1 MTDEERT
8 RLIRTASGEEKAD
21 LVIKNATV
29 ADVFGGGWLHGD
41 VAVTGG
47 RIAGVGSY
55 SGKTETDGSG
65 KYVLPAFYDAHLHF
79 ESVAVRPSEYL
90 RLTVPRGVTAYNA
103 DPHEIAN
110 VCGMRGVEF
119 MLDDVRGVPADV
131 HMMMPSCVPAT
142 GEDRSGAH
150 LTAEDAERGKKLG
163 LFGLGE
169 MMNVPGVLGCDKDV
183 IKKLGVFGIIDGHAP
198 ALSGGA
204 LSAYA
209 AAGVLTD
216 HECTTV
222 EEANDRISRGMYVL
236 MREGSQAKNVRALC
250 RAVNDY
256 NADRFLFCTDDRN
269 LSDVAEHGTIDNCVR
284 IAVSCG
290 IPPIRAIKIAS
301 QNAFAAYGI
310 KGKGAI
316 APGYAADMF
325 VCSDPAECVAE
336 EVYHAGM
343 LVARSGEPLFARSGA
358 DASDLRGTVVL
369 PDLTEEDLALPFT
382 SGMPVIEVLPETLYT
397 ALSTAESPEGLD
409 LVCCIERHRALGEI
423 GRAYVRGFGLRGGA
437 IAQTVGHDSHNITV
451 LGDNT
456 RDMLLA
462 VRALGSDGGFA
473 VCSGGR
479 ITAKTDLEIGG
490 LMSMG
495 SAADALKARRELN
508 AAVSALGHA
517 EGIEP
522 LMLLSFLTLTVIPD
536 VKLNTK
542 GLYDVA
548 RGRYVYRCDK
558 KEKR

>member
-1 MTDEERT
+1 MDRQE
-8 RLIRTASGEEKAD
+8 LINTAVGRKKAE
-21 LVIKNATV
+21 LVIKDV
-29 ADVFGGGWLHGD
+29 KVVDVFGGGIIRGD
-41 VAVTGG
+41 IAISGG

-55 SGKTETDGSG
+55 SGETEVAGNG
-65 KYVLPAFYDAHLHF
+65 RYALPCYYDAHLHF
-79 ESVAVRPSEYL
+79 ESAAVRPCEYL

-110 VCGMRGVEF
+110 VCGNAGVDF
-119 MLDDVRGVPADV
+119 MMQDVAGLPADV
-131 HMMMPSCVPAT
+131 HYMMPSCVPAT
-142 GEDRSGAH
+142 SEDSSGAR
-150 LTAEDAERGKKLG
+150 LSAKDAEEGRRKG

-169 MMNVPGVLGCDKDV
+169 MMNVPGLLGCDKD
-183 IKKLGVFGIIDGHAP
+183 ILDKLDVYDIIDGHAP
-198 ALSGGA
+198 SLGGNM

-209 AAGVLTD
+209 AVGVMTD
-216 HECTTV
+216 HECTTA
-222 EEANDRISRGMYVL
+222 EEAEERISRGMYVI

-290 IPPIRAIKIAS
+290 ISPIRAIKIAS

-479 ITAKTDLEIGG
+479 ITAKTGLEIGG
-490 LMSMG
+490 LMSLG

-558 KEKR
+558 KENR